1 MIGHL
6 IKHNDDWM
14 VRYDDNGILKLYPF
28 CPETQKWSQKPEV
41 KKFIKEDIEVLFDF
55 IITGEY
61 CKIKEKMIKN
71 CFAKIKKIE
80 HETL

>member
-1 MIGHL
+1 MTGHL
-6 IKHNDDWM
+6 IKHNGDWM
-14 VRYDDNGILKLYPF
+14 VKYDDNGILKLYPF

-55 IITGEY
+55 IIMGEY
-61 CKIKEKMIKN
+61 CKIKEQMIKN
-71 CFAKIKKIE
+71 YFAKIKKIE

>member
-1 MIGHL
+1 MTGHL

-14 VRYDDNGILKLYPF
+14 VKYDDNGILKLYPF
-28 CPETQKWSQKPEV
+28 CSETQKWSEKPEV

-61 CKIKEKMIKN
+61 CKIKEQMIKD

>member
-1 MIGHL
+1 MTGHL
-6 IKHNDDWM
+6 IKHNEDWA
-14 VRYDDNGILKLYPF
+14 VKYDDNGILKLYPF
-28 CPETQKWSQKPEV
+28 CPETKKWSQKPEV

-61 CKIKEKMIKN
+61 CKIKEQMVKN

>member
-61 CKIKEKMIKN
+61 CKIKEQMIKN

>member
-1 MIGHL
+1 
-6 IKHNDDWM
+6 M

-41 KKFIKEDIEVLFDF
+41 KKVIKEDIEVLFDF

-61 CKIKEKMIKN
+61 CKIKEQMIKN

>member
-1 MIGHL
+1 MVGHL

-14 VRYDDNGILKLYPF
+14 VKYDDNGILKLYPF
-28 CPETQKWSQKPEV
+28 CPETQKWSEKPEV

-55 IITGEY
+55 IITVEY
-61 CKIKEKMIKN
+61 CKTKEQMVKN
-71 CFAKIKKIE
+71 YSVKIKKIE

>member
-1 MIGHL
+1 MTGHL

-14 VRYDDNGILKLYPF
+14 VKYDDNGILKLYPF

-41 KKFIKEDIEVLFDF
+41 KKVIKEDIEVLFDF

-61 CKIKEKMIKN
+61 CKIKEQMIKN

>member
-1 MIGHL
+1 MTGHL
-6 IKHNDDWM
+6 IKHNGDWM
-14 VRYDDNGILKLYPF
+14 VKYDDNGILKLYPF

-61 CKIKEKMIKN
+61 CKIKEQMIKN

>member
-1 MIGHL
+1 MTGHL

-61 CKIKEKMIKN
+61 CKIKEQMIKD

>member
-1 MIGHL
+1 MTGHL
-6 IKHNDDWM
+6 IKHNEDWA
-14 VRYDDNGILKLYPF
+14 VKYDDNGILKLYPF
-28 CPETQKWSQKPEV
+28 CPETQKWSEKPEV

-61 CKIKEKMIKN
+61 CKIKEQMIKD

>member
-1 MIGHL
+1 MTGHL

-14 VRYDDNGILKLYPF
+14 VKYDDNGILKLYPF
-28 CPETQKWSQKPEV
+28 CPETQKWSEKPEV

-61 CKIKEKMIKN
+61 CKIKEQMIKD

>member
-1 MIGHL
+1 MTGHL
-6 IKHNDDWM
+6 IKHNGDW
-14 VRYDDNGILKLYPF
+14 VVKYDDNGILKLYPF

-61 CKIKEKMIKN
+61 CKIKEQMIKN

>member
-1 MIGHL
+1 MTGHL
-6 IKHNDDWM
+6 TKHNGDWM

-28 CPETQKWSQKPEV
+28 CSETQKWSQKPEV

-61 CKIKEKMIKN
+61 CKIKEQMIKN

>member
-6 IKHNDDWM
+6 IKHNDDW
-14 VRYDDNGILKLYPF
+14 VVKYDDNGILKLYPF
-28 CPETQKWSQKPEV
+28 CPETKKWSQKPEV

-61 CKIKEKMIKN
+61 CKIKEQMVKN

>member
-1 MIGHL
+1 MTGHL

-61 CKIKEKMIKN
+61 CKIKEQMIKN
-71 CFAKIKKIE
+71 CFAKIKK
-80 HETL
+80 LNGV

>member
-1 MIGHL
+1 MTGHL
-6 IKHNDDWM
+6 IKHNEDW
-14 VRYDDNGILKLYPF
+14 VVKYDDNGILKLYPF

-61 CKIKEKMIKN
+61 CKIKEQMVKN

>member
-6 IKHNDDWM
+6 IKHNDDW
-14 VRYDDNGILKLYPF
+14 VVKYDDNGILKLYPF

-61 CKIKEKMIKN
+61 CKIKEQMIKN
-71 CFAKIKKIE
+71 CFAKIKK
-80 HETL
+80 LNGV

>member
-6 IKHNDDWM
+6 IKHNDDWL
-14 VRYDDNGILKLYPF
+14 VKYDDNGILKLYPF
-28 CPETQKWSQKPEV
+28 CPETQKWSEKPEV

-61 CKIKEKMIKN
+61 CKIKEQMIKN
-71 CFAKIKKIE
+71 CFAKIKK
-80 HETL
+80 LNGV

>member
-1 MIGHL
+1 MTGHL

-14 VRYDDNGILKLYPF
+14 VKYDDSGILKLYPF

-61 CKIKEKMIKN
+61 CKIKEQMIKD

>member
-28 CPETQKWSQKPEV
+28 CPETQKWSQNPEV
-41 KKFIKEDIEVLFDF
+41 KKVIKEDIEVLFDF

-61 CKIKEKMIKN
+61 CKIKEQMIKN

>member
-61 CKIKEKMIKN
+61 CKIKEQMIKN
-71 CFAKIKKIE
+71 CFAKIKK
-80 HETL
+80 LNGV

>member
-14 VRYDDNGILKLYPF
+14 VKYDDNGILKLYPF

-61 CKIKEKMIKN
+61 CKIKEQMIKN

>member
-61 CKIKEKMIKN
+61 CKIKEQMIKD

>member
-1 MIGHL
+1 MTGHL
-6 IKHNDDWM
+6 IKHNEDWA
-14 VRYDDNGILKLYPF
+14 VKYDDNGILKLYPF
-28 CPETQKWSQKPEV
+28 CPETQKWSEKPEV

-61 CKIKEKMIKN
+61 CKIKEQMIKN

>member
-41 KKFIKEDIEVLFDF
+41 KKVIKEDIEVLFDF

-61 CKIKEKMIKN
+61 CKIKEQMIKN

>member
-1 MIGHL
+1 MTGHL
-6 IKHNDDWM
+6 IKHNEDWA
-14 VRYDDNGILKLYPF
+14 VKYDDNGILKLYPF
-28 CPETQKWSQKPEV
+28 CPETKKWSQKPEV
-41 KKFIKEDIEVLFDF
+41 KKVIKEDIEVLFDF

-61 CKIKEKMIKN
+61 CKIKEQMIKN